1 MKLILDECIDRRLAK
16 EFIGYEIKTVP
27 QMGWAGTKNGKLL
40 ALIETEFDIFI
51 TVDRNLSFQQNLS
64 QFNIAVVV
72 LQAKS
77 NRLMDLKPLV
87 PKILDILSTVV
98 KGQAVVI
105 SLE

>member
-1 MKLILDECIDRRLAK
+1 
-16 EFIGYEIKTVP
+16 
-27 QMGWAGTKNGKLL
+27 
-40 ALIETEFDIFI
+40 
-51 TVDRNLSFQQNLS
+51 
-64 QFNIAVVV
+64 VVV

-105 SLE
+105 GLE